1 MTMLR
6 GVLDRGKRDGIFRQ
20 DVDPVDM
27 HPLIR
32 SFCFFRVSNRFTFIT
47 LFARDPDPNLC
58 VLHKRML
65 IEAVLNAVT
74 VRKRKEPRAA
84 SSKAA

>member
-1 MTMLR
+1 MRL
-6 GVLDRGKRDGIFRQ
+6 VS
-20 DVDPVDM
+20 
-27 HPLIR
+27 HP
-32 SFCFFRVSNRFTFIT
+32 
-47 LFARDPDPNLC
+47 

-74 VRKRKEPRAA
+74 VRKRKESRAA